1 MSCRFTT
8 CLDSRKTGLR
18 VLENVFQ
25 KDSAKY
31 GSKYMRVDEGVAENQ
46 SLARRGEALGSF
58 ILDDLQSF
66 GSSIADSFWVKYE
79 KPDGQ
84 PAADTW
90 FKSKDKHLLRPYQR
104 ISEKLSEMRSLP
116 QVKVDDF
123 LAEARRELGA
133 IEEHVKAMKLEW
145 ANIFRSKERGPAK
158 RKGSKPSKS
167 SQDRAIDVLQRKFAS
182 GPDVPHIALLGDV
195 PEIRASYAYS
205 LCQPN
210 NAKFAFAVAFK
221 ELCNIK
227 AREQGGSILDRE
239 FAELMSIPKSTVR
252 TLSALR
258 ASTA

>member
-1 MSCRFTT
+1 MH
-8 CLDSRKTGLR
+8 
-18 VLENVFQ
+18 
-25 KDSAKY
+25 
-31 GSKYMRVDEGVAENQ
+31 VDEGVGENQ
-46 SLARRGEALGSF
+46 NPATRDEALGSF

-66 GSSIADSFWVKYE
+66 GSSVADSFWVKYE
-79 KPDGQ
+79 KPDGG
-84 PAADTW
+84 PAVETW
-90 FKSKDKHLLRPYQR
+90 FRFKDKHLLRPYQG

-123 LAEARRELGA
+123 LVEARRELGA

-145 ANIFRSKERGPAK
+145 ANIFRSTKEREPAK
-158 RKGSKPSKS
+158 KKGSKPSKS

-195 PEIRASYAYS
+195 SEIRASYAYS
-205 LCQPN
+205 LCPPN
-210 NAKFAFAVAFK
+210 NPKFAFAVAFK
-221 ELCNIK
+221 ELCKIK
-227 AREQGGSILDRE
+227 AREQGGTILHHE